1 MRSIAAALT
10 AVVALAMAGCG
21 TRGQGDLPLPE
32 RFTRIEWLGNQGYLL
47 TTSLGT
53 RILTNPYVAGTGG
66 RTLPRDIKADILLV
80 TTERPEA
87 NNINALANQPAI
99 LRGGTGIGINSVTGI
114 KVRGVPVYK
123 NPDVF
128 NVDGMNLVFG
138 WSMDGMRFCF
148 AGHLDRPPTA
158 DEYSRIGPVDVLFV
172 STSSMSRKEIEEM
185 VERLAP
191 GWVVPMG
198 GRGGLALPGG
208 TRAAPAGGMLVSKP
222 GLPLQPTL
230 LVFSR

>member
-1 MRSIAAALT
+1 MKILATALL
-10 AVVALAMAGCG
+10 AVFALAGCG
-21 TRGQGDLPLPE
+21 TRGQGDAPPPE
-32 RFTRIEWLGNQGYLL
+32 RFTRIEWLGNQSYLL

-53 RILTNPYVAGTGG
+53 RILTNPYADGTGG

-80 TTERPEA
+80 TTERPDS

-114 KVRGVPVYK
+114 QVRGVPIYK

-128 NVDGMNLVFG
+128 NVDGMNLVFR

-148 AGHLDRPPTA
+148 AGRLDRLPTA
-158 DEYSRIGPVDVLFV
+158 DQLSQIGPVDVLFV
-172 STSSMSRKEIEEM
+172 PASSLSSDHLEQF
-185 VERLAP
+185 VARLAP
-191 GWVVPMG
+191 AWVVPMG
-198 GRGGLALPGG
+198 GTGGFRPDGG
-208 TRAAPAGGMLVSKP
+208 RRAAPSGGMLVSKP

-230 LVFSR
+230 LVFPR